1 MPPRDWDVLL
11 WRQAND
17 LLQQVER
24 IHRNFIQVA
33 VGAQY
38 RSFGRG
44 QFWEPPANI
53 IETDQSVWIICAIP
67 GVTADQVDVRLEA
80 RELVVS
86 GERAVP
92 TCCKD
97 GDLKAWEIPLGRFE
111 RRFSAIEG
119 AARLALNEVKLEN
132 GLLLIELRKY
142 DEP

>member
-1 MPPRDWDVLL
+1 MPSRDWDVLL

-38 RSFGRG
+38 RSFGRA

-53 IETDQSVWIICAIP
+53 VETDQSVWIICAIP
-67 GVTADQVDVRLEA
+67 GVKADQVDVRLEG
-80 RELVVS
+80 RELIIS

-92 TCCKD
+92 ACCRD
-97 GDLKAWEIPLGRFE
+97 GDLKIWEIPLGRFE
-111 RRFSAIEG
+111 RRFSATEG
-119 AARLALNEVKLEN
+119 AARLSVNEVKLEN
-132 GLLLIELRKY
+132 GLLLIELRKSV
-142 DEP
+142 